1 MIITTT
7 TKAGSRVPGPSPI
20 PVFGWLPWL
29 IRFALSPL
37 STLLA
42 LRTRYGDVVR
52 LGYRRKPAVIAF
64 GPEQNRTVLRDP
76 SVFHSYN
83 LDYLPIPFPRDR
95 SISRVMNSMPFLNG
109 EKHNDHRSYLLPN
122 FHRNFITRYHDSCID
137 VTRKK
142 LSSWT
147 VGGEV
152 ELRSEMERLAMWL
165 ATTPILGLDPE
176 KDGEAL
182 GNHLEHSMKLMYSPL
197 ALLFPYDI
205 PGLPFQRLLKS
216 ADRLEHMVRR
226 VIAER
231 KAKGSYGTD
240 ILSAMIQLH
249 EQDPERMSEDD
260 LIGQTIMYRG
270 GYSPNGM
277 VLYWTLFLLSQH
289 PDVFENVQQ
298 ELKTVLDG
306 QNPTSEQ
313 LPQLVL
319 LEGVIKETLRLFPA
333 GLYTARYSMQP
344 FELGPYKF
352 AKGTW
357 VLLSAYVTHR
367 IPEIF
372 PEPYKFKP
380 ERWLSIHPSAYE
392 FMSFSAGPRY
402 CIGQPLAMMQ
412 LKIALSMILQRFSL
426 TLKPGTVV
434 DCAGM
439 NSIRPKHGLPMILHE
454 AGYRQSRQSFKG
466 NVHRIVEFD
475 ITE

>member
-1 MIITTT
+1 MTTIEP
-7 TKAGSRVPGPSPI
+7 AERVPGPAPV

-29 IRFALSPL
+29 VRFALSPL
-37 STLLA
+37 STLED
-42 LRTRYGDVVR
+42 LRAKYGDVVR
-52 LGYRRKPAVIAF
+52 FGYRRIPAVIAF

-83 LDYLPIPFPRDR
+83 LDYLPIPFPRGG

-109 EKHNDHRSYLLPN
+109 EKHDDHRSYLLPN
-122 FHRNFITRYHDSCID
+122 FHRNFITRYHDSCVD
-137 VTRKK
+137 VTEKK
-142 LSSWT
+142 LRSWT

-182 GNHLEHSMKLMYSPL
+182 GYQLEESLQLIYSPL
-197 ALLFPYDI
+197 VLLLPYNI
-205 PGLPFQRLLKS
+205 PGFPFRRLLKS
-216 ADRLEHMVRR
+216 ADRLERTVRHI
-226 VIAER
+226 IAER
-231 KAKGSYGTD
+231 KTKGSYGTD
-240 ILSAMIQLH
+240 ILSTMIQLH
-249 EQDPERMSEDD
+249 EQEPDRMSEDD
-260 LIGQTIMYRG
+260 LIGQTIMFRG

-277 VLYWTLFLLSQH
+277 ALYWTLFLLSQH
-289 PDVFENVQQ
+289 PRILERVQQ
-298 ELKTVLDG
+298 ELKTVLAG
-306 QNPTSEQ
+306 KNPTTAQLSE
-313 LPQLVL
+313 LPL

-333 GLYTARYSMQP
+333 GLYTARYSMEP
-344 FELGPYKF
+344 FELGSYQF
-352 AKGTW
+352 DKGTW

-380 ERWLSIHPSAYE
+380 DRWLSTHPSAYE

-426 TLKPGTVV
+426 TLKPGVAV
-434 DCAGM
+434 NYAGM

-454 AGYRQSRQSFKG
+454 VGDLQPPQSFTG
-466 NVHRIVEFD
+466 NVHQIVDFG
-475 ITE
+475 TAK